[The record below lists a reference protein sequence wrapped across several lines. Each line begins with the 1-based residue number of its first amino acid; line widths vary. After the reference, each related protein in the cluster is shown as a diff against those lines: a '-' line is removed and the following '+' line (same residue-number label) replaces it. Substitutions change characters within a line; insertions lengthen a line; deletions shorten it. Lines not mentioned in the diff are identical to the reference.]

1 MLMLRIFRPKRSK
14 NKDGLTLDME
24 IEKYTR
30 KLKIYLRTWEEMIP
44 NSMIFLDNEILDSVT
59 FEFIREA
66 TKEEIY
72 YFYQIRSCE
81 LKLKELKNKL

>member
-1 MLMLRIFRPKRSK
+1 MLRLYRPKRHK
-14 NKDGLTLDME
+14 NKKELNIYLE

-30 KLKIYLRTWEEMIP
+30 KLKMYLRTWEEMIP
-44 NSMIFLDNEILDSVT
+44 NSMMFLDNEIIDSVT

-72 YFYQIRSCE
+72 YFYQIRRCE

>member
-14 NKDGLTLDME
+14 NKDGLTLDLE
-24 IEKYTR
+24 IEKYAR

-44 NSMIFLDNEILDSVT
+44 NSMMFLDNEILDSVT

-72 YFYQIRSCE
+72 YFYQIRRCE